1 MDGSELDGIK
11 WLYVWLALVEL
22 RRMGWMKRRHYILII
37 INEFILSIKASEAD
51 DDKNQKSETFKDFTQ
66 MDNVCYFISF

>member
-1 MDGSELDGIK
+1 MNLFFLIK
-11 WLYVWLALVEL
+11 V
-22 RRMGWMKRRHYILII
+22 
-37 INEFILSIKASEAD
+37 SEAD